1 MKQSQ
6 YRLKDFKINYPNVV
20 KITWNEKILYNNT
33 LTYYDPLEASIE
45 TLVAI
50 KQEYANKII
59 YNLNIN
65 IQNNHELIL
74 DIKGEN

>member
-1 MKQSQ
+1 MRQSQ
-6 YRLKDFKINYPNVV
+6 YRLKDFKINYPNVA
-20 KITWNEKILYNNT
+20 KITWNEKILYNSI
-33 LTYYDPLEASIE
+33 LTYYDPLESSIE
-45 TLVAI
+45 TLTAV

>member
-1 MKQSQ
+1 MK
-6 YRLKDFKINYPNVV
+6 
-20 KITWNEKILYNNT
+20 KILYNSI
-33 LTYYDPLEASIE
+33 LTYYDPLESSIE
-45 TLVAI
+45 TLTAV